1 MTGLIKVNRIFD
13 YLDELFLNP
22 KCELNYNNDF
32 EFLIAVVLSAQTT
45 DKKVN
50 LVTKELFSKY
60 DMYSLKEADIKDLE
74 SILKPLGMSFKKAS
88 FIKSISKDIV
98 EKYNG
103 KIPNDIN
110 LLTSMNGVGRKT
122 ANLVLSTLYNEPYLA
137 VDTHVERVS
146 KRLGLVKKDSTVL
159 EIEKQLYNI
168 VPKNRIN
175 KTHHQLVLFGRYYCK
190 SVSPNC
196 NGCKLKDICNK
207 K

>member
-1 MTGLIKVNRIFD
+1 MTGLIKMNRIFD

-146 KRLGLVKKDSTVL
+146 KRWGLVKKDS
-159 EIEKQLYNI
+159 
-168 VPKNRIN
+168 
-175 KTHHQLVLFGRYYCK
+175 
-190 SVSPNC
+190 SV
-196 NGCKLKDICNK
+196 
-207 K
+207 

>member
-1 MTGLIKVNRIFD
+1 MTGLIKMNRIFD

-159 EIEKQLYNI
+159 EIEKQL
-168 VPKNRIN
+168 
-175 KTHHQLVLFGRYYCK
+175 
-190 SVSPNC
+190 
-196 NGCKLKDICNK
+196 
-207 K
+207 

>member
-1 MTGLIKVNRIFD
+1 MTGLIKMNRIFD

-103 KIPNDIN
+103 
-110 LLTSMNGVGRKT
+110 
-122 ANLVLSTLYNEPYLA
+122 
-137 VDTHVERVS
+137 
-146 KRLGLVKKDSTVL
+146 
-159 EIEKQLYNI
+159 
-168 VPKNRIN
+168 
-175 KTHHQLVLFGRYYCK
+175 
-190 SVSPNC
+190 
-196 NGCKLKDICNK
+196 
-207 K
+207 

>member
-190 SVSPNC
+190 SISPNC